1 MRPIWI
7 VGWGTLAISLVD
19 SCSVPAQEK
28 PNRRHSSLQ
37 ELSQVTQ
44 LAATFDNS
52 DEGHRLV
59 LLLSP
64 T

>member
-7 VGWGTLAISLVD
+7 VGWGTLAISLVHG
-19 SCSVPAQEK
+19 CGVPAQEK
-28 PNRRHSSLQ
+28 PNRQPSSLQ
-37 ELSQVTQ
+37 DLTQITQ
-44 LAATFDNS
+44 LASTFDRS